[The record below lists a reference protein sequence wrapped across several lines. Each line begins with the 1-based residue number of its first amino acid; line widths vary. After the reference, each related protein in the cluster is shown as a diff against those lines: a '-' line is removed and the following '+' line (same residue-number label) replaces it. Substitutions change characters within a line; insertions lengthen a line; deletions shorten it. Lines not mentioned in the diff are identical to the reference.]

1 MDKNITD
8 KIKKLTEVLYRVT
21 DLYSDKEPL
30 KWLLRENAVLLYESL
45 MSDMSNS
52 AYGTDKINKNNKII
66 IKIIHLLEIASL
78 GGFIS
83 DINFEILKKEY
94 LSFKNLLEKAEQNLF
109 SKAIMI
115 TQQSES
121 AKSTENKKKNDK
133 IYKGQKIL
141 SDKKTKN
148 KIHQESE
155 ERNQKIIDFLKE
167 NGKKTIREIAS
178 VFGDVSAKTVQRN
191 LAELIK
197 SGKLLFEG
205 EKRWRVYFLAKSP
218 ENTG

>member
-30 KWLLRENAVLLYESL
+30 KWLLRENAVFLYESL
-45 MSDMSNS
+45 MSDMSDS

-66 IKIIHLLEIASL
+66 IKIVHLLEIASL

-94 LSFKNLLEKAEQNLF
+94 LSFKNLLEKTEQNLF

-141 SDKKTKN
+141 SDKKTKS
-148 KIHQESE
+148 KIHQENE

-167 NGKKTIREIAS
+167 NGKKTIREISS
-178 VFGDVSAKTVQRN
+178 VFGDISAKTVQRN

-205 EKRWRVYFLAKSP
+205 EKRWRVYFLAKDH

>member
-8 KIKKLTEVLYRVT
+8 RIKKLTEALYRVT
-21 DLYSDKEPL
+21 DLYFDKEPL

-45 MSDMSNS
+45 MSDMSDN
-52 AYGTDKINKNNKII
+52 ACGTDKINKNNKII

-121 AKSTENKKKNDK
+121 ARSTENKKKNDK

-141 SDKKTKN
+141 SDKKTKS
-148 KIHQESE
+148 KIHQENE

-197 SGKLLFEG
+197 SGKLFFEG
-205 EKRWRVYFLAKSP
+205 EKRWRVYFLVKSP